1 MPQVTGRVGSAGF
14 GEFVWIW
21 NRMLGL
27 TTPGHHR
34 RLAEWLE
41 GCWRGGRQ
49 ELLVMAFRN
58 SGKSTL
64 IGLFCAWVLYG
75 NADLRIMVLA
85 ADLELAKKMV
95 RNVKR
100 IIERHPLLAH
110 LVPGRGD
117 YRGDYRGSDWGAERF
132 TVRRPGELRDPS
144 MQAAGIGGNITG
156 SRADIVI
163 CDDVEV
169 PKTCDSAHKRHELR
183 EKLAEIAYVLSPGG
197 SQIYIGTPHSYYSIY
212 ADEAR
217 PETGEDAP
225 FLTGF
230 ARFFLPVLDDAGQSA
245 WPDRFSPAKIA
256 DIRQRSGEARFASQ
270 MMLLAGASAD
280 GDLDPARIHPYDAVP
295 EMLFAN
301 GEQRLMLAGRRMVS
315 ASCHFDPSFGG
326 RQSDGAVIAALY
338 VCDQGEYWLQ
348 DVGYLRFD
356 PARVGEVDEASQ
368 LCAQAAAFLKIHQL
382 PVVRVE
388 TNGVGQFLP
397 GILRRELKNVR
408 WAASVVEY
416 HESRNKD
423 TRIRDAFASVLG
435 AGLLHA
441 HRDIWKTPLIR
452 EMREWKPGG
461 GGQDDGLDAVAGCL
475 LAEPVRLPRIARPTL
490 EGDWRPGA
498 QTRMVRSD
506 FAP

>member
-1 MPQVTGRVGSAGF
+1 MPQVIGQAGSAGF

-27 TTPGHHR
+27 STPGHHR
-34 RLAEWLE
+34 RLAGWLE
-41 GCWRGGRQ
+41 GCWCGGQRD
-49 ELLVMAFRN
+49 LLVLAFRN

-75 NADLRIMVLA
+75 NADLRILVLA

-100 IIERHPLLAH
+100 IIERHPLLAR
-110 LVPGRGD
+110 LVPGRAA
-117 YRGDYRGSDWGAERF
+117 DWGAERF
-132 TVRRPGELRDPS
+132 TVNRPGELRDPS
-144 MQAAGIGGNITG
+144 MQAVGIGGNITG
-156 SRADIVI
+156 SRADLVI

-169 PKTCDSAHKRHELR
+169 PKTCDSVHKRHELR
-183 EKLAEIAYVLSPGG
+183 EKLGEIAYVLSPGG

-225 FLTGF
+225 FLAGF

-245 WPDRFSPAKIA
+245 WPERFSPAKIA
-256 DIRQRSGEARFASQ
+256 DIRQRSGEAKFASQ
-270 MMLLAGASAD
+270 MMLVAGA
-280 GDLDPARIHPYDAVP
+280 GEEGEFDPARMHAYDAVP
-295 EMLFAN
+295 ELLFAN

-315 ASCHFDPSFGG
+315 ASCHFDPSFGSANG
-326 RQSDGAVIAALY
+326 DGAVIAALY
-338 VCDQGEYWLQ
+338 VCEQGEYWLQ
-348 DVGYLRFD
+348 DIEYLRFD
-356 PARVGEVDEASQ
+356 PAQVGVVDEASQ
-368 LCAQAAAFLKIHQL
+368 LCAQAAHFLKIHQL

-388 TNGVGQFLP
+388 KNGVGQFLP

-423 TRIRDAFASVLG
+423 ARIRDAFASVLG

-461 GGQDDGLDAVAGCL
+461 GGRDDGLDAVAGCL
-475 LAEPVRLPRIARPTL
+475 LAEPVRLPRIARPAW

-498 QTRMVRSD
+498 QTRTVRSD